1 MHQPPPKSGS
11 EERSIS
17 ALVVT
22 WNNETTLPDCLTA
35 LRQELPAGGEILCF
49 DNHSVDGSRVIA
61 ESYGARVEASDSN
74 IGFAAGMNRL
84 AATAR
89 GEVLVLLNPDV
100 FLHSGAIKAILRHFQ
115 RADEHKI
122 VGGLL
127 LGADGEPEL
136 TSARLYPTAW
146 SIISWLLARRRS
158 TRPLPTAPQEVE
170 AVSGALFATTRE
182 FWRELG
188 GFDEAYRHSWED
200 LDFFWRASRSGATV
214 WFEPGAEATHLGGA
228 SVRQA
233 PLQIDALRLYGA
245 LRFVRKRQGSLAA
258 AFLRTALLFR
268 SLTVLT
274 LDALRIHRLDG
285 RRRTRA
291 LALLSLA
298 FSGEGG
304 RRLQLPVEPE

>member
-1 MHQPPPKSGS
+1 MHQPPPTSGS

-17 ALVVT
+17 VLVVT

-49 DNHSVDGSRVIA
+49 DNHSVDGSRAIA

-74 IGFAAGMNRL
+74 VGFAAGMNRL
-84 AATAR
+84 ATTAR

-100 FLHSGAIKAILRHFQ
+100 FLHSGALRTMLQHFSTE
-115 RADEHKI
+115 DEHKI

-127 LGADGEPEL
+127 LGADGKPEL
-136 TSARLYPTAW
+136 TSARLFPTAW
-146 SIISWLLARRRS
+146 SVISWLLSRRRS
-158 TRPLPTAPQEVE
+158 TRPLPMASQEVE
-170 AVSGALFATTRE
+170 AVSGAFFATTRTL
-182 FWRELG
+182 WRQVA

-200 LDFFWRASRSGATV
+200 LDFFWRASGTGATV
-214 WFEPGAEATHLGGA
+214 WFEPGAAATHLGGA

-233 PLQIDALRLYGA
+233 PLAIDALRLGGA
-245 LRFVRKRQGSLAA
+245 LRFVRKRQGALAA

-268 SLTVLT
+268 SLTALALDVLH
-274 LDALRIHRLDG
+274 IHRLDG
-285 RRRTRA
+285 PRRTRA
-291 LALLSLA
+291 LALLRLA
-298 FSGEGG
+298 LSGEGG

>member
-1 MHQPPPKSGS
+1 MRQPPPTPCS

-17 ALVVT
+17 VLVVT
-22 WNNETTLPDCLTA
+22 WNNEATLPDCLTA
-35 LRQELPAGGEILCF
+35 LRRELPADGELLCF
-49 DNHSVDGSRVIA
+49 DNLSVDGSRAIA
-61 ESYGARVEASDSN
+61 ERYGARVDASDSN

-84 AATAR
+84 ATSAR

-100 FLHSGAIKAILRHFQ
+100 FLHSSAIRAMLRHFS
-115 RADEHKI
+115 REDDHKV

-127 LGADGEPEL
+127 VGTDGDPEL
-136 TSARLYPTAW
+136 TSARLLPTAW
-146 SIISWLLARRRS
+146 SIFRWLLTRRRS
-158 TRPLPTAPQEVE
+158 TRSVPVEAQEVE
-170 AVSGALFATTRE
+170 AVSGAFFATTRE
-182 FWRELG
+182 LWRELG

-233 PLQIDALRLYGA
+233 PLRIDALRMYGA
-245 LRFVRKRQGSLAA
+245 LRFVRKRQGALAA
-258 AFLRTALLFR
+258 ALLRTALLFR

>member
-1 MHQPPPKSGS
+1 MYQPPPNSAS

-17 ALVVT
+17 VLVVT

-35 LRQELPAGGEILCF
+35 LRHELPADAEILCF

-61 ESYGARVEASDSN
+61 ESYGARVEASN
-74 IGFAAGMNRL
+74 ANVGFAAGMNRL

-89 GEVLVLLNPDV
+89 GEILVLLNPDV
-100 FLHSGAIKAILRHFQ
+100 FLQSGAMKALLRHFQ

-127 LGADGEPEL
+127 LGTDGKPEL

-158 TRPLPTAPQEVE
+158 TRSLPTAAQEVD
-170 AVSGALFATTRE
+170 AVSGAFFATTRVL
-182 FWRELG
+182 WQELA

-200 LDFFWRASRSGATV
+200 LDFFWRASSSGATV
-214 WFEPGAEATHLGGA
+214 WFEPGADATHLGGA

-233 PLQIDALRLYGA
+233 PLEIDALRLCGA
-245 LRFVRKRQGSLAA
+245 LRFVRKRQGALAA

-268 SLTVLT
+268 SLTVLA

-298 FSGEGG
+298 FSGEAG

>member
-1 MHQPPPKSGS
+1 MHQPPPNPDS

-17 ALVVT
+17 VLVVT

-35 LRQELPAGGEILCF
+35 LRHELPTGGELLCL
-49 DNHSVDGSRVIA
+49 DNHSVDGSRAIA
-61 ESYGARVEASDSN
+61 ESYGARVQASGSN
-74 IGFAAGMNRL
+74 VGVAAGMNRL

-100 FLHSGAIKAILRHFQ
+100 FLHSGAIKALLRHFP
-115 RADEHKI
+115 RAPEYKI

-127 LGADGEPEL
+127 LDTDGEPEL
-136 TSARLYPTAW
+136 TSARLFPTGW
-146 SIISWLLARRRS
+146 SIMRWLLTRKRS
-158 TRPLPTAPQEVE
+158 TRSVPIAAQEVE
-170 AVSGALFATTRE
+170 AVSGAFFATTRE
-182 FWRELG
+182 LWHELG

-214 WFEPGAEATHLGGA
+214 WFEPDAQATHLGGA

-233 PLQIDALRLYGA
+233 PLEIDALRLYGA
-245 LRFVRKRQGSLAA
+245 LRFVRKRQGALAA
-258 AFLRTALLFR
+258 ALLRAAILFR

-298 FSGEGG
+298 SSGEGG

>member
-1 MHQPPPKSGS
+1 MQQPPPNSGS

-17 ALVVT
+17 VLVVT

-35 LRQELPAGGEILCF
+35 LRHELPAGGEILCF
-49 DNHSVDGSRVIA
+49 DNHSVDGSRAIA
-61 ESYGARVEASDSN
+61 ESYGARVEASNSN
-74 IGFAAGMNRL
+74 LGFAAGMNRL

-100 FLHSGAIKAILRHFQ
+100 FVHAGAMKALLRHFQ
-115 RADEHKI
+115 RVDEHKI

-136 TSARLYPTAW
+136 TSARLFPTAW

-158 TRPLPTAPQEVE
+158 TRSLPTAPQEVE
-170 AVSGALFATTRE
+170 AVSGAFFATTRE
-182 FWRELG
+182 LWRELA

-200 LDFFWRASRSGATV
+200 LDFFWRASGSGATV
-214 WFEPGAEATHLGGA
+214 WFEPGAAATHLGGA

-233 PLQIDALRLYGA
+233 PLAIDALRLCGA
-245 LRFVRKRQGSLAA
+245 LRFVRKRQGALAG

-268 SLTVLT
+268 SLTVLA